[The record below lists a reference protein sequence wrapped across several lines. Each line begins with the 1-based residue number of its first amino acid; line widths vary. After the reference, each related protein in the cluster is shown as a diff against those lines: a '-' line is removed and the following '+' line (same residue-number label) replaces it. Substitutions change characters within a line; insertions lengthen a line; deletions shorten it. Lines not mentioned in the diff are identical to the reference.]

1 MVRSQ
6 VIGVQGVN
14 LKPPIA
20 NTHIA
25 QRRVSPMAQETPIE
39 QQIRILVADD
49 HEMILDIARM
59 YLDQQGDMSVVT
71 VPDLDAALNAFREEG
86 PFDVVILDYQ
96 MPGMDGLAG
105 LQKMVSLAG
114 DLPVAIITGNATRN
128 LMNQSLDAGAAGIIS
143 KSLPMRSLANS
154 IRFIHSGETYLPLY
168 LMQDEPNKKAV
179 ESGPLSGREM
189 TVLGHLGEGLKNK
202 EIASTLG
209 LSEGT
214 VKMHVM
220 SICRKLEATNRTQ
233 AVVIARDMG
242 LL

>member
-1 MVRSQ
+1 MVRGQ

-189 TVLGHLGEGLKNK
+189 TVLGHLGEGRKNK

>member
-1 MVRSQ
+1 
-6 VIGVQGVN
+6 
-14 LKPPIA
+14 
-20 NTHIA
+20 
-25 QRRVSPMAQETPIE
+25 MAQATPTDK
-39 QQIRILVADD
+39 QIRILVADD
-49 HEMILDIARM
+49 HEMILDVARM

-86 PFDVVILDYQ
+86 PFDIVILDYQ

-105 LQKMVSLAG
+105 LQKMVALAG
-114 DLPVAIITGNATRN
+114 DHPVAIITGNATRN

-154 IRFIHSGETYLPLY
+154 IRFIHSGETYMPLH
-168 LMQDEPNKKAV
+168 LMHDEPKKGAA

-189 TVLGHLGEGLKNK
+189 TVLGHLGEGRKNK

>member
-1 MVRSQ
+1 
-6 VIGVQGVN
+6 
-14 LKPPIA
+14 
-20 NTHIA
+20 
-25 QRRVSPMAQETPIE
+25 MAQETPIE

-179 ESGPLSGREM
+179 DSGPLSGREM
-189 TVLGHLGEGLKNK
+189 TVLGHLGEGRKNK
-202 EIASTLG
+202 EIAGTLG

>member
-1 MVRSQ
+1 MVRGQ

-179 ESGPLSGREM
+179 DSGPFSGREM
-189 TVLGHLGEGLKNK
+189 TVLGHLGEGRKNK